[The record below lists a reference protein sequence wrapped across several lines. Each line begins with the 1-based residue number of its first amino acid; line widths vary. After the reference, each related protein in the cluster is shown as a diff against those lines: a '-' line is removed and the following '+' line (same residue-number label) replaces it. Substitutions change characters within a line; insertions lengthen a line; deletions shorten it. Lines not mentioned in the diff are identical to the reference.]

1 MERIPEPELM
11 EEEEQ
16 GQVYAQA
23 DFSGPNR
30 LFLELFGEKFPHF
43 SGKGTILDLGCGP
56 ADILI
61 RFARQYPACTCVGID
76 GAEAMLTPGRHAV
89 EQEQLGHRIAL
100 HCQYL
105 PCASLSLVQ
114 NNQNNQN
121 KQGRQTD
128 EQEGFDVV
136 LSNSLLHHLHNP
148 AVLWQTI
155 QENIA
160 PGGSILV
167 MDLFRPASP
176 EEARRLVTL
185 YAADEPAILQ
195 ADFYNSLL
203 AAFRLDEV
211 RSQLIQ
217 AGLALHCEE
226 VSDRHFA
233 VWGTRTL

>member
-16 GQVYAQA
+16 GRIYAQA

-30 LFLELFGEKFPHF
+30 LFMELFAEKFPHF
-43 SGKGTILDLGCGP
+43 PGKGTILDLGCGP

-61 RFARQYPACTCVGID
+61 RCARTYPACTCVGID
-76 GAEAMLTPGRHAV
+76 GAEAMLAPGRQAV
-89 EQEQLGHRIAL
+89 EQEQLGDRIAL

-105 PCASLSLVQ
+105 PCASLSSLL
-114 NNQNNQN
+114 NNQN
-121 KQGRQTD
+121 KQ
-128 EQEGFDVV
+128 EGFDAV

-155 QENIA
+155 QENLA

-176 EEARRLVTL
+176 EEARQLVTR
-185 YAADEPAILQ
+185 YTADEPPILQ

-211 RSQLIQ
+211 RSQLKD